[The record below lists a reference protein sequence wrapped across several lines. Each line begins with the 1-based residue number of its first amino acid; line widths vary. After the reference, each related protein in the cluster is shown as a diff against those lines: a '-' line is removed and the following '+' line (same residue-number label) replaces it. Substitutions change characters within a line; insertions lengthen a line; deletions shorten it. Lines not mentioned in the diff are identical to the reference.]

1 MLSPVLS
8 LMLQEYWKTKENTDI
23 TGDGWSAY
31 MAALGK
37 ISESKE
43 VACLVRRTPRMIQRS
58 LSRNELTFL

>member
-23 TGDGWSAY
+23 TGDGWAAY

-37 ISESKE
+37 ISEAKE
-43 VACLVRRTPRMIQRS
+43 VACLVRGTLERERK
-58 LSRNELTFL
+58 